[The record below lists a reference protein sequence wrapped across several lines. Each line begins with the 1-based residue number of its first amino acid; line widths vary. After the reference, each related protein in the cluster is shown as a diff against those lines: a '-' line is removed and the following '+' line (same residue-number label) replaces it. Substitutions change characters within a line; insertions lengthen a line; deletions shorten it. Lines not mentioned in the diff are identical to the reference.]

1 MLMTLKTTHENS
13 MPSMFEMCVTEV
25 NQLRAREPI
34 LNTVL
39 APLAEAPSLEG
50 MLARHLSA
58 VLHAPAVEIP
68 ALSDLFADVLHAH
81 PSVSNAAIADLEAA
95 YDRDPACTS
104 YFHALLNFKG
114 FQAVQ
119 AHRIAHHLLK
129 DGRADLAGWLANRV
143 SLVLGPDIHPAASL
157 GRGILLDH
165 GAGVVIGE
173 TTVIDDNVSM
183 MQNVTLGGT
192 GNETGDRHP
201 KIAQGVMIGSGAKVL
216 GNVKIGAMSKVA
228 AGSVVLKDVPPNSTV
243 AGVPAKVVRWHDA
256 AQMPSH
262 SMDQQI

>member
-1 MLMTLKTTHENS
+1 
-13 MPSMFEMCVTEV
+13 MPSMFEMCVTEA

-39 APLAEAPSLEG
+39 APLAKAPSLEG

-58 VLHAPAVEIP
+58 VLHAPGVELL
-68 ALSDLFADVLHAH
+68 ALSDLFADILHAH
-81 PSVSNAAIADLEAA
+81 PSVSSAAIADLEAA
-95 YDRDPACTS
+95 YDRYPACTS
-104 YFHALLNFKG
+104 YFHAQLNFKG

-119 AHRIAHHLLK
+119 AYRIAHHLLK

-143 SLVLGPDIHPAASL
+143 SLVLGLDIHPAASL
-157 GRGILLDH
+157 GRGILIDH

-183 MQNVTLGGT
+183 MQSVTLGGT

-216 GNVKIGAMSKVA
+216 GNVKIGAMSKIA
-228 AGSVVLKDVPPNSTV
+228 AGSVILKDVPPNTTV
-243 AGVPAKVVRWHDA
+243 AGIPAKVVRWHDA
-256 AQMPSH
+256 ARMPSH